1 MLIHK
6 WSYGL
11 YGTYVRELTLQNACL
26 MPLSCM
32 ATSGPIT
39 AKLGTKMGETLFHW
53 RTSNVICVVERQL
66 NYPPPRFWEKTKL
79 KITNLYGSIAVPA
92 SASRLD
98 LEIAIGSSAL
108 LHLPSSRCDPLEKK
122 I

>member
-1 MLIHK
+1 
-6 WSYGL
+6 
-11 YGTYVRELTLQNACL
+11 
-26 MPLSCM
+26 MPFSCM

-39 AKLGTKMGETLFHW
+39 AKLGTKMRETLFHW

-66 NYPPPRFWEKTKL
+66 DYPPPRCWDIIFTEIPQFSLYVMYCVDLDLRKTKL

-98 LEIAIGSSAL
+98 LEIAIRSSAL
-108 LHLPSSRCDPLEKK
+108 LQLPSSRCDPLEKK